1 MNERIA
7 TTKRHRGGRL
17 GRIRRKHREALRS
30 AGWRL
35 RERPFAHAF
44 ALSLL
49 ALSLMFLL
57 LLKLGADQFQALGS
71 PLSGARTLSLF
82 LDPNGDAAAART
94 LAGELSADPRVATV
108 DAISPAD
115 GLRELAHV
123 DGSRE
128 ALAALPDNPLPW
140 VLAVEPV
147 DREAGAALAE
157 AWRERPEIEYLT
169 DESDWQ
175 DRADAVLGAS
185 RMLVAI
191 LAVLIVV
198 AVLMLAANA
207 VRTIRVEGAD
217 ERALQRVFGATES
230 DLRRPYLYVGALY
243 GVIAG
248 AIAVAVS
255 LAITGWLRPAFLALA
270 DTFSAGSGASI
281 DWLPLL
287 LCIPVAAV
295 LGAIGA
301 WLGCLSE
308 RDLERGE

>member
-1 MNERIA
+1 MNGRSA
-7 TTKRHRGGRL
+7 TTKRSDVGRMA
-17 GRIRRKHREALRS
+17 RFRRKHREAVRS
-30 AGWRL
+30 AVARL
-35 RERPFAHAF
+35 RERPLAHGF

-49 ALSLMFLL
+49 ALALMFLL
-57 LLKLGADQFQALGS
+57 LLKLGMDQFQALGS

-82 LDPNGDAAAART
+82 LDPARDEIAARA
-94 LAGELSADPRVATV
+94 LADELSADARVATV

-115 GLRELAHV
+115 GLRELVHV
-123 DGSRE
+123 EGSRE

-147 DREAGAALAE
+147 DHDAGAALAA
-157 AWRERPEIEYLT
+157 AWRERAEIDYLA

-175 DRADAVLGAS
+175 DRADAVLTAT
-185 RMLVAI
+185 RRLVAV
-191 LAVLIVV
+191 LAALIVV
-198 AVLMLAANA
+198 AVVMLAANA

-230 DLRRPYLYVGALY
+230 DLRRPYVYVGAAY

-248 AIAVAVS
+248 GIAVVLS
-255 LAITGWLRPAFLALA
+255 LAVMGLLRPAFSALA
-270 DTFSAGSGASI
+270 DTFGGGTHVIADG
-281 DWLPLL
+281 LPLL
-287 LCIPVAAV
+287 LCVPCAAL

-308 RDLERGE
+308 RDLEPVA

>member
-7 TTKRHRGGRL
+7 KTKRQHSGRF
-17 GRIRRKHREALRS
+17 GRTRRKHRDALRM

-57 LLKLGADQFQALGS
+57 LLKLGVDQLQVLGS

-82 LDPNGDAAAART
+82 LDPADDEASART

-108 DAISPAD
+108 DAISPAE

-123 DGSRE
+123 DGSSE

-147 DREAGAALAE
+147 DRESGVALADT
-157 AWRERPEIEYLT
+157 WRERPEIEYLT

-175 DRADAVLGAS
+175 DRADTVLRAA
-185 RMLVAI
+185 RMLVAV
-191 LAVLIVV
+191 LAALIVA

-230 DLRRPYLYVGALY
+230 DLRRPYVYVGALY
-243 GVIAG
+243 GLIAG
-248 AIAVAVS
+248 VVAVGLS
-255 LAITGWLRPAFLALA
+255 LAIMLILRPAFAALA
-270 DTFSAGSGASI
+270 DTFNAPAQSATDG
-281 DWLPLL
+281 LPLL
-287 LCIPVAAV
+287 LCIPAAV
-295 LGAIGA
+295 LLGAVGA
-301 WLGCLSE
+301 WLGCLAE
-308 RDLERGE
+308 RDLEPVE